1 VGLEED
7 RIVPALNFSSITWQK
22 QLRKREKTPQNFIYK
37 HTADFENVERKKGKK
52 EGENLKDF
60 KLAPT
65 RCQNLSISTTN
76 RLY

>member
-37 HTADFENVERKKGKK
+37 HTVDFENVERKKGKK
-52 EGENLKDF
+52 EKRRGEF
-60 KLAPT
+60 KRFQA
-65 RCQNLSISTTN
+65 STN
-76 RLY
+76 